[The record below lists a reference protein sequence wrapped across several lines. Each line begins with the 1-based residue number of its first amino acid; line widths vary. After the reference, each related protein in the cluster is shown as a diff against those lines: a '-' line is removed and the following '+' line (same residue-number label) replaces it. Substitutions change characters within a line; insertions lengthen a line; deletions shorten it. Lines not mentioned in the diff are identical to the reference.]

1 MTVVRSLFY
10 KLMGW
15 VVLPVLM
22 WLVII
27 YLIADI
33 VKGFQ
38 R

>member
-1 MTVVRSLFY
+1 MAVVRSLFY
-10 KLMGW
+10 KIMGW

-22 WLVII
+22 WLVSI

-33 VKGFQ
+33 VQGFK